1 MPLQDLFWTTF
12 FFFAFAVIVWL
23 LFVVLRDLFERPDL
37 SAGARVGW
45 TLAAC
50 LLPLVGSRISLVTR
64 DESAGELRMG
74 LSGRRNDPSIYR

>member
-1 MPLQDLFWTTF
+1 VPLQDLFWTTF
-12 FFFAFAVIVWL
+12 FFFAFALIVWL
-23 LFVVLRDLFERPDL
+23 LFVVLRDLFDRADL

-50 LLPLVGSRISLVTR
+50 LLPLAGSLIYLVTR